1 MWTGFIN
8 LNAIFILISAA
19 LHRCARSDNIN
30 GCRIL
35 VSYQADVNIV
45 NLQGCTP
52 AHLASSAII
61 AILQGKHDT
70 VFLYFSGFR
79 AQT

>member
-1 MWTGFIN
+1 MYITYERTGYIN
-8 LNAIFILISAA
+8 LNTIVVLLPA

-35 VSYQADVNIV
+35 VSYQADVNAV

-52 AHLASSAII
+52 AHLASSAVI
-61 AILQGKHDT
+61 AILQGKHDL
-70 VFLYFSGFR
+70 LY
-79 AQT
+79 